1 MRVAKSELPECP
13 FAIPF
18 VPTLIEA
25 SYLME
30 ILKRRR
36 GEGRRGE
43 ATDSAISAE
52 EIADLH
58 STRRVMGFSV
68 DRAR

>member
-1 MRVAKSELPECP
+1 
-13 FAIPF
+13 
-18 VPTLIEA
+18 
-25 SYLME
+25 ME

-43 ATDSAISAE
+43 ATYGAISAE

-58 STRRVMGFSV
+58 STRRVMGFSRWTV
-68 DRAR
+68 LASGGPDGKMDPVW